1 MSETL
6 AELVPKVQNIFEFLS
21 VHKEMIYDRVRTTAY
36 RNAILKVVRPGNV
49 VLDLG
54 TGTGLLAFLAV
65 RAGASKVFAI
75 EKTNIIEVAK
85 ANARKMKM
93 DDRIEFITADSR
105 SVDLAESVDVI
116 VSEVIGHLIVEEN
129 MLDSIIDSRDRF
141 LKPNGK
147 LIPSSAEVYFV
158 PVEAMQVYGDEIE
171 VWSDPVEDMDL
182 SGSRDFAASNI
193 YMADF
198 KEANYLAKPRRLL
211 KLDLTSVD
219 SIEMSLKGSYEV
231 ARNGVLHGL
240 AGWFVAKL
248 FDSIE
253 ISTSPTSAQTHW
265 KQCFL
270 PLETPVNVR
279 KGDVVSFAFTSRT
292 MGDDVEIEWQIRS
305 DRSGLLR
312 QSSINRS
319 RTTLQN
325 ERSFSLRRL
334 WLNSAAT
341 STSEAVARLVSTGT

>member
-1 MSETL
+1 MAETL

-36 RNAILKVVRPGNV
+36 RNAILKVVRPGDV

-85 ANARKMKM
+85 ANARKMKI

-105 SVDLAESVDVI
+105 SVDLAERVDVI
-116 VSEVIGHLIVEEN
+116 VSEVIGHLVVEEN

-141 LKPNGK
+141 LKPSGK
-147 LIPSSAEVYFV
+147 LVPSSAEVYFV
-158 PVEAMQVYGDEIE
+158 PVEAKQVYCEEIE

-193 YMADF
+193 YLADF
-198 KEANYLAKPRRLL
+198 KEANYLAEPQRLL
-211 KLDLTSVD
+211 DLDLTSVD

-231 ARNGVLHGL
+231 TRNGVLHGL

-248 FDSIE
+248 FDEIE
-253 ISTSPTSAQTHW
+253 ISTSPSGEPTHW

-270 PLETPVNVR
+270 PVESPVDVR
-279 KGDVVSFAFTSRT
+279 RGDIVSFNFTSRT
-292 MGDDVEIEWQIRS
+292 MGDDVEIEWQIKS
-305 DRSGLLR
+305 DRLGLLR
-312 QSSINRS
+312 RSSTNRS

-325 ERSFSLRRL
+325 ERSFSLRSL

-341 STSEAVARLVSTGT
+341 RSSKALARSLVSM